1 MKKFKSRLIKKEKLQ
16 ITEMVQELHDYFG
29 DFYITKDNLRLFL
42 KENISLL
49 FDGLKTGDKIC
60 YDKEGIIF
68 VTGFSDKNPRKYIK
82 LLVKNEKAAN
92 DLLSTL
98 SWTLKCSLWAKLK
111 VRNPLVEVLKNNNFV
126 YFASRGK
133 EVLLVRKYINKEN
146 KC

>member
-1 MKKFKSRLIKKEKLQ
+1 VKKFKSRLTKKEKLQ

>member
-1 MKKFKSRLIKKEKLQ
+1 MKKFKSRLIKKEIVK

-29 DFYITKDNLRLFL
+29 DFYLTKNNLRLFI

-49 FDGLKTGDKIC
+49 FEGLKTGNKIC
-60 YDKEGIIF
+60 YDEDGIVI

-92 DLLSTL
+92 DLLNML
-98 SWTLKCSLWAKLK
+98 SWNLKCDLWAKLK